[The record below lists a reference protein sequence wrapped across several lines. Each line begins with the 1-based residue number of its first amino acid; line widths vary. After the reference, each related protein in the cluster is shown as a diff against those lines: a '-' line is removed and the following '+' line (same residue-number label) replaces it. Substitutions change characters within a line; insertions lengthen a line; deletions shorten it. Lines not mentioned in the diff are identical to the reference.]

1 MKLLNLSLVTALLA
15 TLAFGAEQKSGVNM
29 SANVAFTSNYVW
41 RGMTQTKDSP
51 AIQGGVDLDYKGLYA
66 GVWGS
71 NVEFGD
77 EKNSMEADLYGGY
90 KGEISG
96 VGYDVGYI
104 QYVYPNMS
112 EEYNFGEAYVGI
124 SKEWEKFGASAKY
137 YKGVETNELNP
148 EDYYEVGITSSILPY
163 EVGFKATYGSYNDIG
178 DYYLVGLSKSFEK
191 FDVSVAY
198 IDFSHD
204 TDSSADEDN
213 VVATLSFKF

>member
-1 MKLLNLSLVTALLA
+1 MKLLRLSVVAALLA
-15 TLAFGAEQKSGVNM
+15 TLAFAEEEKSDFGV
-29 SANVAFTSNYVW
+29 SANMALTSNYVW

-51 AIQGGVDLDYKGLYA
+51 AVQGGVDLSYNGLYA

-77 EKNSMEADLYGGY
+77 GKNSLEADLYAGY
-90 KGEISG
+90 KGEIAG
-96 VGYDVGYI
+96 IGYDVGYI

-112 EEYNFGEAYVGI
+112 DEYNFGEAYVGI
-124 SKEWEKFGASAKY
+124 GKEWEKFGASAKY
-137 YKGVETNELNP
+137 YKGIETDDLDP
-148 EDYYEVGITSSILPY
+148 EDYYEVGVTSSILPY
-163 EVGFKATYGSYNDIG
+163 EVGLKATYGNYDNIG

-213 VVATLSFKF
+213 VVATISFAF

>member
-1 MKLLNLSLVTALLA
+1 MKLVKLTLSVALIAATAFA
-15 TLAFGAEQKSGVNM
+15 EEEKSDFGV
-29 SANVAFTSNYVW
+29 SANMAITSNYIW
-41 RGMTQTKDSP
+41 RGMTQSNNSP
-51 AIQGGVDLDYKGLYA
+51 AVQGGVDLEYKGLYA

-77 EKNSMEADLYGGY
+77 GKNSLEADLYAGY
-90 KGEISG
+90 KGEIAG
-96 VGYDVGYI
+96 IGYDVGYI

-112 EEYNFGEAYVGI
+112 DEYNFGEAYVGI
-124 SKEWEKFGASAKY
+124 SKEWEKFGASAEY
-137 YKGVETNELNP
+137 YKGIETDDLDP

-163 EVGFKATYGSYNDIG
+163 EVGFKATYGNYDNIG

-191 FDVSVAY
+191 FDLSVAY

-213 VVATLSFKF
+213 IVATVSFSF